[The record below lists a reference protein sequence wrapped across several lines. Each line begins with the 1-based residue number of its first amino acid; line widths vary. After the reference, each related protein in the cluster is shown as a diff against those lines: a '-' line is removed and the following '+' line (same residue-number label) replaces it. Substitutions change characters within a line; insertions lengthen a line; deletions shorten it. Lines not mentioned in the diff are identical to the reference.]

1 MKNAYDYLY
10 DHMELLNEAIH
21 NQLNPEH
28 ETHEYSYSWEDV
40 KEVQGEV
47 VEENP
52 MNEATFSK
60 NELPKVKDRPTVF
73 AAVLSFVSPFIGII
87 MFILTRRVTPKSSFL
102 YLSLAIVGFT
112 ASYFLMFFF
121 FMRSP
126 MLPKNPILLLSIVNT
141 KLRDFYSN
149 FDELCQD
156 LDESKDE
163 IIDILANAGYIYDK
177 EINQFRER

>member
-1 MKNAYDYLY
+1 
-10 DHMELLNEAIH
+10 
-21 NQLNPEH
+21 
-28 ETHEYSYSWEDV
+28 
-40 KEVQGEV
+40 
-47 VEENP
+47 
-52 MNEATFSK
+52 
-60 NELPKVKDRPTVF
+60 
-73 AAVLSFVSPFIGII
+73 
-87 MFILTRRVTPKSSFL
+87 
-102 YLSLAIVGFT
+102 
-112 ASYFLMFFF
+112 
-121 FMRSP
+121 